1 MFINRPHPG
10 AFLFPYLIMLLLLGI
25 PLFYLELTLGQG
37 TRKGPVGAWKKV
49 APNLLGVGIAAAIVN
64 SYICL
69 YYNVI
74 IAWVIYYFFSS
85 FTAFLPWGN
94 CFGHVVL
101 GLNSTQRMDLLSN
114 NTGLDWSSCFNSSSE
129 WVSSVCAQVYMCVY
143 TVCVC
148 FLARSVCVWGVC
160 VALFCYR
167 YGYVILV

>member
-1 MFINRPHPG
+1 MFIYRPHPG
-10 AFLFPYLIMLLLLGI
+10 AFLFPYLIMLVLLGI

-49 APNLLGVGIAAAIVN
+49 APNLIGVGVAAAIVN

-101 GLNSTQRMDLLSN
+101 SLNSTQRMDLLVN
-114 NTGLDWSSCFNSSSE
+114 NTGLDWSSCFNYSSE
-129 WVSSVCAQVYMCVY
+129 CVSMLSVYICVY
-143 TVCVC
+143 NYTVFVFFWPEHVC
-148 FLARSVCVWGVC
+148 LGCMC
-160 VALFCYR
+160 CTL
-167 YGYVILV
+167 LQ